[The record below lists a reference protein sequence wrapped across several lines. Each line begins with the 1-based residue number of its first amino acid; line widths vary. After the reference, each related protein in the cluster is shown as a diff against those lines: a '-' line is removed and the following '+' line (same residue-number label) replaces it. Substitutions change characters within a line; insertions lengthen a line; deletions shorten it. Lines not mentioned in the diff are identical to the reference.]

1 MRAARLRSALSILT
15 SGLSGKV
22 GFALTVAF
30 LLVAILAPLIAPYA
44 PIASSGTSFAPPSWK
59 HFLGTDDIG
68 EDIFSQLIFAI
79 RGSVEIGVFAGLI
92 ASLVGASVGLLS
104 GYYGGWL
111 DEVLMRLTDAVLA
124 VPTLVLLLTI
134 AAYTNPNAS
143 LVVIIIGLLSWPWM
157 ARVVRS
163 QTISL
168 RHRPFI
174 ESSRMSGMRDREVI
188 VRVILP
194 NELPLVILYGV
205 LAAVSAIVLESG
217 FDLIGVG
224 SLNNLS
230 LGVMLYFAFKDE
242 ALLRGAWWWFLPPGL
257 VIGLFGTGLLL
268 LGYNVERFNRMR
280 S

>member
-1 MRAARLRSALSILT
+1 MIAARLRRALSILT
-15 SGLSGKV
+15 WGVAGKV
-22 GFALTVAF
+22 GLALTVAF
-30 LLVAILAPLIAPYA
+30 LLVAILAPFLVPYS
-44 PIASSGTSFAPPSWK
+44 PTASSGGSFAPPSWK
-59 HFLGTDDIG
+59 HLLGTDDIG

-79 RGSVEIGVFAGLI
+79 RGSVEVGLFAGLI
-92 ASLVGASVGLLS
+92 SSLVGASVGLLS

-111 DEVLMRLTDAVLA
+111 DEILMRFTDAVLA
-124 VPTLVLLLTI
+124 IPTLVLLLTI
-134 AAYTNPNAS
+134 AAYTNPSAS